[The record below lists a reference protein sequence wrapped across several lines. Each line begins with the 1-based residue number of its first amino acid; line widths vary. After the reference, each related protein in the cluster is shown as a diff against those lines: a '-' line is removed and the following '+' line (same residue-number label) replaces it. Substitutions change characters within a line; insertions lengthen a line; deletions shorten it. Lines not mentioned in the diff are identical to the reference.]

1 MIVATAVRIAT
12 MTVATAA
19 MIARTGVPDPGCCAD
34 SPMGGP
40 DHETDGPL
48 PLSRTT
54 RAHRSVT
61 R

>member
-12 MTVATAA
+12 MTVATVA

-34 SPMGGP
+34 SSVGGP
-40 DHETDGPL
+40 TTKPTVRS

-54 RAHRSVT
+54 RVHGSVT
-61 R
+61 C